1 MKDIIKC
8 FLYMSTMMFVEIKL
22 YVTSSFTENNAN
34 FAAVNYL

>member
-8 FLYMSTMMFVEIKL
+8 FLYMSTVMFVEIKL

-34 FAAVNYL
+34 FATVNYL